1 MQIHLFLKIHFVLFC
16 GNIKSQICKLNN
28 LKIAGFERCSLLS
41 NLEVLHL
48 DGNNFNHSILQSLSG
63 IASLKEL
70 DLSYNNLLS
79 KRKCYNNL
87 NGSIHIK
94 GKTLIN
100 LQKEYY
106 WKSDSCTLTE
116 HVTFHVLFF
125 NVEFKAFSNLEDLYL
140 RGNEINAFVTTR
152 GMIVCKNICSWIKI
166 KYFFC
171 MVCRL
176 KLSH

>member
-28 LKIAGFERCSLLS
+28 LKIAGSERCSLLS

-70 DLSYNNLLS
+70 DLSY
-79 KRKCYNNL
+79 KNL

-100 LQKEYY
+100 LQRNIIGKVFHAYY
-106 WKSDSCTLTE
+106 IYATKFHPFFSSAILNESIYAIEVPFFFHDFSCT
-116 HVTFHVLFF
+116 FF
-125 NVEFKAFSNLEDLYL
+125 NL
-140 RGNEINAFVTTR
+140 
-152 GMIVCKNICSWIKI
+152 
-166 KYFFC
+166 
-171 MVCRL
+171 
-176 KLSH
+176 